1 MTHGVA
7 GTLTLCTKLSHSRKL
22 LRVSPKVFIIGV
34 AGDSGSG
41 KTTFTNAIRQI
52 FGPDMVVTITLDDYH
67 KFDREERHRLNIT
80 PLHPDANNLTQL
92 ESDVTR
98 LKEGKAIEKPV
109 YNHASGTFDS
119 PVPFPSKKIIILEGL
134 HTLFTPTLRS
144 LVDFSVFVDPDP
156 EVKYEWK
163 RQRDLEQRGYSSAD
177 VDDEL
182 IHRAP
187 VLGIDLGTTF
197 SAIARWNGKGPEH
210 YNIVSGGDEL
220 QSVVYV
226 HPDSGEIL
234 VGKEAYKRGLLDPD
248 NVAVGIK
255 RKMDDGGQ
263 RVHLGGRD
271 FTPIDISAKI
281 LERLYRDVQDK
292 FPKGVFT
299 SRGTV
304 VTVPYYFKAHQFE
317 NTRKAADIAN
327 IKCLDLLQEPIA
339 ASLSYAWKLVQEHPE
354 REGEETILVSTW
366 RRHIRSNVVSPG
378 TED

>member
-1 MTHGVA
+1 MHQ
-7 GTLTLCTKLSHSRKL
+7 TLSFKEIIAR
-22 LRVSPKVFIIGV
+22 SPKVFIIGV

-182 IHRAP
+182 IHRETDYEAYVKP
-187 VLGIDLGTTF
+187 QRCMADAVIQVKYSKYGKNLGTVKNIYSISLLQNPMDQTIRDIALSIDLMSLLSFHESNFCIEF
-197 SAIARWNGKGPEH
+197 S
-210 YNIVSGGDEL
+210 D
-220 QSVVYV
+220 
-226 HPDSGEIL
+226 
-234 VGKEAYKRGLLDPD
+234 
-248 NVAVGIK
+248 
-255 RKMDDGGQ
+255 
-263 RVHLGGRD
+263 
-271 FTPIDISAKI
+271 AKI
-281 LERLYRDVQDK
+281 ECAFLRALTFDGEMNYDTVRKLEISIEQQTGLH
-292 FPKGVFT
+292 PI
-299 SRGTV
+299 SM
-304 VTVPYYFKAHQFE
+304 FE
-317 NTRKAADIAN
+317 NRKTVNATDIIQLILSWRIIN
-327 IKCLDLLQEPIA
+327 RRIFLQEN
-339 ASLSYAWKLVQEHPE
+339 YV
-354 REGEETILVSTW
+354 
-366 RRHIRSNVVSPG
+366 RS
-378 TED
+378 